1 MKGPRNESWLSHE
14 IRYGGDK
21 MEEIIE
27 IRGRDKIKGNCN
39 ITPLLR

>member
-1 MKGPRNESWLSHE
+1 MKGPKNESWLSHE
-14 IRYGGDK
+14 IRYDGDK
-21 MEEIIE
+21 MEE